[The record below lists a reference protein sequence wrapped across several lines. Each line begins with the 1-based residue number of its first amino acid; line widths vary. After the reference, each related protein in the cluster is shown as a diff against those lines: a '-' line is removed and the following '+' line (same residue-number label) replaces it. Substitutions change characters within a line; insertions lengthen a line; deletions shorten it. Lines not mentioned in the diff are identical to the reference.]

1 MCICTVVVQWWCV
14 GTSVNVVACMD
25 ITHQPLYQR
34 RTPPVPKNHNPI
46 PKNHTAC
53 TKPPTADQATVDA
66 AQAQLLESFKEYKKS
81 FQQALVLFNKKPKKG
96 LGVLQELGFVGTT
109 PEDVARFL
117 SKTQGLN
124 KTTIGEYMGE
134 KEDFAIKV
142 MHAYTDALEFT
153 DMTFDDALRCV

>member
-1 MCICTVVVQWWCV
+1 MYVGGCVCTC
-14 GTSVNVVACMD
+14 TCNLSVPYT
-25 ITHQPLYQR
+25 TH
-34 RTPPVPKNHNPI
+34 THI
-46 PKNHTAC
+46 HTHIH
-53 TKPPTADQATVDA
+53 TADQATVDA
-66 AQAQLLESFKEYKKS
+66 AQAQVLESFKEYKKS

-96 LGVLQELGFVGTT
+96 LAMLQQLGFVGRT

-153 DMTFDDALRCV
+153 EMTFDDALRYVCEWRGSV